1 MNSDFFLLQTL
12 SVYMEVKIDK
22 LLLIKSMIVGDS
34 DYVKENYSHH
44 NHIGFVY
51 ISYCIYQLCFGG

>member
-1 MNSDFFLLQTL
+1 
-12 SVYMEVKIDK
+12 MEVKIDK